1 MKPACHNREA
11 FTDPNAGWFDTG
23 RVRDRW
29 LVEWGASD
37 ALLQRRPIYR
47 YRHPW
52 FTDRCTV
59 HDKADIG
66 PGQTYAEFFQWD
78 CSGCKHKPEGV

>member
-1 MKPACHNREA
+1 MKPRCHNREA
-11 FTDPNAGWFDTG
+11 FTDPNAGWHDTG
-23 RVRDRW
+23 R
-29 LVEWGASD
+29 
-37 ALLQRRPIYR
+37 ALPITWEGVTFLGRRVLR

-66 PGQTYAEFFQWD
+66 PGQTYAEFYGWD